1 MQNFGGQIRCI
12 VGDEQLTNSVKKA
25 TMGRDYSKLVLKN
38 VLKLYNLFWQQRL
51 LNILEHKLF
60 LMKMSLTKS
69 LQAENTQ
76 IVHGCF
82 LLIFIF
88 YEKLKIIG
96 ETTAINF
103 RETVAQHEKADSM
116 KEFQHLMFQWKSR
129 GNWN

>member
-1 MQNFGGQIRCI
+1 MQKFGGQIRCI
-12 VGDEQLTNSVKKA
+12 MGDVQVANSVEKE

-51 LNILEHKLF
+51 LKILEHKLF

-76 IVHGCF
+76 IVHACF
-82 LLIFIF
+82 LLISIF
-88 YEKLKIIG
+88 NEKLKIIG

-129 GNWN
+129 GN

>member
-1 MQNFGGQIRCI
+1 M
-12 VGDEQLTNSVKKA
+12 E
-25 TMGRDYSKLVLKN
+25 Y
-38 VLKLYNLFWQQRL
+38 
-51 LNILEHKLF
+51 KLF

-76 IVHGCF
+76 IVHGYF

-129 GNWN
+129 GN

>member
-1 MQNFGGQIRCI
+1 MQKFGGQIRCI
-12 VGDEQLTNSVKKA
+12 MGDVQVANSVKKA

-129 GNWN
+129 GN

>member
-1 MQNFGGQIRCI
+1 MQKYGGQIRCI
-12 VGDEQLTNSVKKA
+12 MGDVQVANSVEKA

-129 GNWN
+129 GN

>member
-51 LNILEHKLF
+51 LKILEHKLF

-129 GNWN
+129 GN

>member
-1 MQNFGGQIRCI
+1 MA
-12 VGDEQLTNSVKKA
+12 NSVEKA

-38 VLKLYNLFWQQRL
+38 VLKLYNLFCQQRL
-51 LNILEHKLF
+51 LKILEHKLF

-129 GNWN
+129 GN